1 MWEWMPG
8 IPKLHV
14 CLGQVKAA
22 APVDYWLRNIA
33 IGRLLEIF
41 STLKI

>member
-14 CLGQVKAA
+14 CLGQTMAA
-22 APVDYWLRNIA
+22 APGECGVRNIA
-33 IGRLLEIF
+33 IGHLGEILRP
-41 STLKI
+41 LKI